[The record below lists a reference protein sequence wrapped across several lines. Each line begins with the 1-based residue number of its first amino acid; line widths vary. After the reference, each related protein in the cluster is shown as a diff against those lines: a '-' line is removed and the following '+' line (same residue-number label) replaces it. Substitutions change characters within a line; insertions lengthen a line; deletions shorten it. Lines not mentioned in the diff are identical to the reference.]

1 MTIRKPL
8 NLGKEKLNSYY
19 TVGLRCFLNNC
30 STAYTVYIAYTSY
43 AFVRNDSM

>member
-43 AFVRNDSM
+43 AFVKNDSM